1 MSETTNWRM
10 LCDLYKYVERPLT
23 IVRITEDVFCELI
36 EGYPALKALRYR
48 IHSDIISLVDRE
60 IAGDARALAV
70 FILAL
75 FRELPEAN
83 ISRMSTA
90 HDVTSSA
97 MRTP

>member
-1 MSETTNWRM
+1 M
-10 LCDLYKYVERPLT
+10 LCDLYRYVERPLT

-36 EGYPALKALRYR
+36 EDYPALKELRHR
-48 IHSDIISLVDRE
+48 IHGDIMSLVDKE

-90 HDVTSSA
+90 HDVASSA